1 MADLSQIVNEN
12 VRLFHLLVSDLHNL
26 EDKNKSGIIA
36 QYESRLDQILDSAKV
51 DLRMIDFAE
60 LRVQDLSASLLGL
73 IAENKSARDNTVA
86 DYARDVDR
94 LLFDKYFPQFSGLV
108 EKYLAELSNL
118 QKSVLDKEGVQKANN
133 FLQVHRKE
141 YKKAFNSK
149 NRDELQEYVVQK
161 YEEYRRS
168 VQNNE
173 SAQRRLKNSNMLI
186 IPVRL
191 HYRSDGVVVV
201 TDPVLKNPS
210 EELMSHY
217 VSSDIRDVVTERL
230 KRTGF
235 VPHFIETWES
245 GDFAVAPVESKPS
258 IESITKVEAPESDF
272 KYSIKDLAR
281 ELGVASFRVNDYVRR
296 KHPELLEQSK
306 LVPEGRKNVFT
317 RLYTQNVLDQ
327 LKESIAPK
335 QRDFRGVLDEK
346 SVQITNLLEKG
357 KSDSYVAKQF
367 GISPSTISHFKE
379 SVGMWSSRYLKAN
392 YPTLDDVAL
401 KTMPGVVSYPK
412 DDIREQMILKSIDCL
427 ILKSIDCLKEE
438 INYLGLEGAHF
449 GSYILLND
457 FFNVNPA
464 KSLVAENNPLEYKI
478 MRSIV
483 DNWKVF
489 KPGKLHSKDGSIFN
503 GLNVYEGNLGDA
515 VRDFS
520 KSNECKWNLIN
531 LDYTGCINDEKVKTL
546 ELLFDSKLI
555 ADNALMF
562 VTLNDDEQM
571 RERVRTGNG
580 LNGCTPSTGYGTSDQ
595 MAVVDA
601 CLKRFSE
608 RNDYFV
614 ERINDVSYSCKE
626 RPMLALA
633 YRVIH
638 GHTVRVQNEK
648 CGVVAK
654 NE

>member
-26 EDKNKSGIIA
+26 EDRNKSGIIA
-36 QYESRLDQILDSAKV
+36 QYKSRLDQILDSAKV

-73 IAENKSARDNTVA
+73 IAENKSARDNTAA

-118 QKSVLDKEGVQKANN
+118 KKSVLDKEGVQKANN
-133 FLQVHRKE
+133 FLQMHRKE
-141 YKKAFNSK
+141 YKRAFNSK

-210 EELMSHY
+210 EELMSRY
-217 VSSDIRDVVTERL
+217 VSSDIRDVVIERL
-230 KRTGF
+230 KNSGF

-245 GDFAVAPVESKPS
+245 GDSAVASKTNLESKLP
-258 IESITKVEAPESDF
+258 EPKPEAAKPETPAPESDF
-272 KYSIKDLAR
+272 KYSVKDLAR

-327 LKESIAPK
+327 LKGYIAPK
-335 QRDFRGVLDEK
+335 QRDFRGVLGEK
-346 SVQITNLLEKG
+346 AVQITNLLEKG

-367 GISPSTISHFKE
+367 GVSPSTISHFKE
-379 SVGMWSSRYLKAN
+379 SVGMWSSRYLRAN

-401 KTMPGVVSYPK
+401 KTMPGVASYPK
-412 DDIREQMILKSIDCL
+412 DDIREQMILKSIDG
-427 ILKSIDCLKEE
+427 LKDE

-457 FFNVNPA
+457 VFNVNPA
-464 KSLVAENNPLEYKI
+464 KSLVAENNPLEYRI

-503 GLNVYEGNLGDA
+503 GLNVYEGNLGEA

-580 LNGCTPSTGYGTSDQ
+580 LNGSVPSTGYGTSDQ

-638 GHTVRVQNEK
+638 GHMVRVQNEK